1 MFNIAKILKIIN
13 LYNLSL
19 RTNATYIPPV
29 GSHYKTCVN
38 LNFIGQQ
45 SINLYQ
51 IEKTKSYLVLKGI
64 VNHNG
69 YIYHT
74 LNKNKI
80 EKTYTLDETTIN
92 ILNNYKCKIIDAK
105 YIKEDDL
112 CKIIITNYLLYTTK
126 TIKLLRVND

>member
-13 LYNLSL
+13 LYNLSF
-19 RTNATYIPPV
+19 RTDATYIPPV
-29 GSHYKTCVN
+29 GSHYKTCID
-38 LNFIGQQ
+38 LNYIGQQ

-51 IEKTKSYLVLKGI
+51 IEKTTSYLVLKGI

-74 LNKNKI
+74 LSKNKLQQ
-80 EKTYTLDETTIN
+80 KYTLDKPTQN
-92 ILNNYKCKIIDAK
+92 ILNKYKCKIIDAK

-112 CKIIITNYLLYTTK
+112 CRVIITNYLLYTTR
-126 TIKLLRVND
+126 TIELLRVND

>member
-1 MFNIAKILKIIN
+1 MLNIGKILKFIN

-19 RTNATYIPPV
+19 RGDATYIPPI
-29 GSHYKTCVN
+29 GSHYKACVN
-38 LNFIGQQ
+38 VNYIGKQT
-45 SINLYQ
+45 INLYQ
-51 IEKTKSYLVLKGI
+51 IEKTTSYIVLNGI
-64 VNHNG
+64 VNHAG

-80 EKTYTLDETTIN
+80 EKTYSLDQTTIN

-112 CKIIITNYLLYTTK
+112 CKVIITNYLLYTTK